1 MLVNGFELFFFFYG
15 FQLQLFV
22 RPLNVRVYPSS
33 QINHHI
39 FPVQP
44 NHLILIWLNQ
54 LKNDT
59 TLIDL
64 NQLKKD
70 TTVIHQS
77 QLKSHTTLIDLNH
90 TTLIPLNHTTLIDL
104 NQLRN
109 HTTLVPLNHTTLIDL
124 NQLRNHT
131 TLIPLNHTTH
141 ILLALPNQQEHSSH
155 HQHSSQV
162 KHPSKQKT
170 LLRQL
175 IPITSCSNQVSTS
188 KTLCG
193 LHLLIISPYLINIL
207 LIKLQNTKGTI
218 AARGIE

>member
-1 MLVNGFELFFFFYG
+1 MVSNFFFFFYG

-90 TTLIPLNHTTLIDL
+90 TTLIDLNHTTLI
-104 NQLRN
+104 
-109 HTTLVPLNHTTLIDL
+109 PLNHTTLIDL

-155 HQHSSQV
+155 HQHNSQV